1 MTNFGFYRMANEK
14 IVEAREEAAAKAAME
29 KKESDFL
36 ERMCDILKI
45 TDRAIRPMVSVAQN
59 DTVYRSYAN
68 EFMRDINELTDSKL
82 VELGINEYRDKLRK
96 LIVAFD
102 SERLEYI
109 QSFLGD
115 SLEEL
120 GVELDETK
128 HEVINSLM
136 LMGLHLEVTNMI
148 ELKHKLNSENFH
160 KEVL

>member
-45 TDRAIRPMVSVAQN
+45 TDRAIRPIVSVAQN

-68 EFMRDINELTDSKL
+68 GFMRDINELTDSKL

-120 GVELDETK
+120 GVELDEIK

-136 LMGLHLEVTNMI
+136 LMGIHLEVTNMI